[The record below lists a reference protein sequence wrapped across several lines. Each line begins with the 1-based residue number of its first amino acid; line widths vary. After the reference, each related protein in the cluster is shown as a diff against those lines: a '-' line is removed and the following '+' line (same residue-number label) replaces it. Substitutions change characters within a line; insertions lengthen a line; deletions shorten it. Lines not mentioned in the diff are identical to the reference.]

1 MTKRGVRQ
9 PVGLA
14 WLSLLAAAVALA
26 AACSRLDVQTFQ
38 NPDIPIPGAATYA
51 WKSAPLGGQRQAE
64 LDPRVHNALVSERIR
79 EAIESVLAS
88 KGFRRGGAETADF
101 LVEYRV
107 GVWSKERAA
116 VSLNLDPPDAARD
129 ASPGASPGS
138 AYGAPPSVETHWAEG
153 TEGGLLITLYER
165 ATGRIA
171 YRALGRDDN
180 VTKRDASERAI
191 ASTVSRLLKDLP

>member
-1 MTKRGVRQ
+1 
-9 PVGLA
+9 LA
-14 WLSLLAAAVALA
+14 LLAAAVALA
-26 AACSRLDVQTFQ
+26 AACSGLDVQTLQ
-38 NPDIPIPGAATYA
+38 NPDVSIPGAATYA
-51 WKSAPLGGQRQAE
+51 WRSAPLGAQRPAE
-64 LDPRVHNALVSERIR
+64 LDPRVHNALVSARIR

-88 KGFRRGGAETADF
+88 KGFRRGSAGTADF

-116 VSLNLDPPDAARD
+116 VSLNLDTPDASQD
-129 ASPGASPGS
+129 ASPGGSPGG
-138 AYGAPPSVETHWAEG
+138 AYGGPPLVETHRVEG

-165 ATGRIA
+165 ATGKIA

-191 ASTVSRLLKDLP
+191 TGMVSRLLKDLP